1 MKKLFSI
8 YILLLCQLAAI
19 AQTTHTVTVASEPD
33 TPEGGNTTH
42 TVTVACD
49 PIGAC
54 RLEMYYGVNY
64 TYSQATS
71 SAMEAP
77 EGSEVIVNVFP
88 VTGFVLDSLVAD
100 GTQLTIGSAGYNN
113 GKRGYFTMPDHD
125 VNVVAYHHYAPTLP
139 PNPNESGWD
148 ESTGTLTV
156 NHFTPGQLLSAIN
169 MMVNKEYSKV
179 KAITVIGSIKN
190 NDWDDLLNFSDLAYI
205 DISQT
210 VGLSETSYDSWTR
223 AHYPKESEP
232 LATLLLPSTITTI
245 GNRTFYNYTALRNIT
260 CFAATPPKVYEQSF
274 YGVPTDAQVF
284 VPAESLPLYMAA
296 EGWKD
301 FDLQPITQGVHKLV
315 VNIPFSQTS
324 VLKDMFL
331 ELTNTQTAQT
341 QRYVLTSQTTYT
353 YNNLIDDTEYSIYI
367 RNARGHILATIEN
380 VKVKGSDVS
389 VAFSQI
395 ATPRNI
401 ALQLNLPDGTPAE
414 TSAYTVTWTDERGN
428 YLAKGTTLDSQLDG
442 TKVKAQIRLE
452 ETLGTLY
459 KQPADTLVTVG
470 QNPDLPM
477 TLTPLPQ
484 VTLAGTVTA
493 ATTTQPIRGA
503 NIAVTQLL
511 NGLYS
516 RTLTTTTDAEGHW
529 TLTAS
534 EAPTQITASA
544 LGYVPLTI
552 EGNDSPADFVLRD
565 LEGTTIRL
573 NLYYRPAVRANEDS
587 VSDDDYYDDYDDYD
601 GYQDI
606 SYTVYDETH
615 NQELTSFTVQNGLL
629 VLQDQ
634 QLAEGTQLRITA
646 TSTGN
651 DFAPA
656 SSTCTIGADGESTAI
671 LPLVQLGQL
680 KATFS
685 QTDNSNVAG
694 MLYNTDGQLLGMSYY
709 ETPDEGSPLLS
720 YTDLP
725 DGHYTLITMG
735 ESPLYNFV
743 NTLDAFTEM
752 GLKEGRDYVKNEQD
766 IAAGRIDSLHN
777 QLIPMFDES
786 VFTYTGEGTG
796 FRANKQLLTIGTIV
810 TLQTIVTFK
819 PQVEPADVTV
829 QFDLPDGCQFIEG
842 SVMAGNSLATY
853 EFSNGR
859 LRVPLTR
866 IGDQVRFCVA
876 PVVEGVYAPT
886 ASVSF
891 SSGGKNVMQSLG
903 TAIFTAQALSIEAP
917 QQTPSGVV
925 NVSGAAPGGSQVM
938 IYDNGMLIGQ
948 TEASVAG
955 IWQQQCLLSEPYN
968 LTEHDIYAVATTT
981 DGLQLQSETRT
992 VAVVHG
998 TLSPV
1003 VTMSFVATGSQQVV
1017 TWDFRGETVTP
1028 TRYVCQDTNMREPMG
1043 FDIDFVDDDGEV
1055 ANDTT
1060 IISNVVLYVVLEDNS
1075 TLTLYPRYN
1084 TKKACWHAAYNIVT
1098 TNMPVTVYVECMQ
1111 DDDLKADRRMM
1122 DNILAEAEAAIQD
1135 DKQTMRDIY
1144 ALFDNADVLEEQPV
1158 FDELHTLLRA
1168 DSIDSESMARI
1179 DMLVNS
1185 LLEDEDGGV
1194 ETKPYPKQKEEDE
1207 LHELLQND
1215 DVSEATMQRIF
1226 ELLAYLQEDEPLP
1239 ATSDTDLQALTD
1251 SINAWFGVLHDE
1263 VMAWQELT
1271 ATTDTTQWKR
1281 PEGDIAFDILLES
1294 GGVKKYNT
1302 KKLSHIDREQLL
1314 AEGYTEQKLNDG
1326 TSVFY
1331 LFSGEKT
1338 CFVDTRNSMQYTTEV
1353 VKDEA
1358 AKARRAKGSTAFTGI
1373 LNKDCWSNFKIGVA
1387 AHITK
1392 TDILLS
1398 MLSPESTI
1406 YDVNSTYIPQ
1416 TCSLLGD
1423 LNKSIKCVYEDA
1435 IKNLEE
1441 YAKKYFKEHTDEA
1454 DKKIKNA
1461 SNNVQKQKE
1470 KVKQAEDLL
1479 QREQQRSKDLI
1490 NKREPLLNELTK
1502 AAERNDQLEVRRI
1515 NKALNDLVEP
1525 AKINAHNLNEAQK
1538 ILDGEVGK
1546 LEQLKTLS
1554 KQAKNGKKVL
1564 KLQNAEFTKKLKPF
1578 YKTVSVVMR
1587 QKWVAKIVEL
1597 TAKFVGSPIGAALQ
1611 IPPLYFV
1618 ICDITKDMQEWDA
1631 LYQRITKKLPCKGMQ
1646 AEAKALQFM
1655 VGQGATVFIKTSFN
1669 QLKADVIGLSLD
1681 FLDVPATPQWYI
1693 SVGCDVYSTVISLV
1707 RPYLSNK
1714 SREALRKSIDALDC
1728 KEKPKPDPK
1737 PDPKP
1742 TKPTNTTPPPS
1753 DPPSNTLG
1761 GLHRWGNQTI
1771 LRTTPIHVLP
1781 GSKAW
1786 DPSGFVYEAV
1796 NSNRL
1801 EGVTATCYHKQMLV
1815 DEWGDMYEDD
1825 VVWLASS
1832 YHQENPLITD
1842 SEGRYA
1848 WDVPQGMWQVRYEK
1862 DGYEL
1867 KRSEWL
1873 PVPPPQLDVN
1883 VGMTQLRQPQVSQV
1897 RAYPEGIDIT
1907 FDKYMRPHTLTTEK
1921 IFLTQD
1927 GQLLNGTIQLLNA
1940 DTGYE
1945 TPDSVYASKVRFV
1958 PSTPLTKNDK
1968 VQLTVHKSVESYAGM
1983 QMESD
1988 YTQPFD
1994 VELRVLSIETDSL
2007 LYMADD
2013 AAHSLTI
2020 QALPTEAAKGKS
2032 LSVTTMN
2039 PDIVATSADALTL
2052 DANGQAQVTLTA
2064 TGLGTSAVKF
2074 ALTDDDLTAS
2084 TIVHVADAENMVVDE
2099 PTASRMSGTEIYRG
2113 SGIKLTCRTAGVTIL
2128 YTLDGSCPCDAN
2140 SKSVLTYTG
2149 PIVATGENMV
2159 IRAMAV
2165 ANGMGESDVVE
2176 FRYKVIDPPVYIET
2190 ITTDD
2195 GVEMR
2200 VPVAYYQLDGR
2211 RMSKLG
2217 RGINIVRRAN
2227 GTIDKVLVK

>member
-8 YILLLCQLAAI
+8 CLLLLCLLASK
-19 AQTTHTVTVASEPD
+19 AQSTHTVTIS
-33 TPEGGNTTH
+33 
-42 TVTVACD
+42 CD

-54 RLEMYYGVNY
+54 RLEMYYRLNY
-64 TYSQATS
+64 TNSQATS

-88 VTGFVLDSLVAD
+88 VTGFVLDSLVVD
-100 GTQLTIGSAGYNN
+100 GTQLTIGRASYNN
-113 GKRGYFTMPDHD
+113 GKSGVFTMPDHD
-125 VNVVAYHHYAPTLP
+125 VNVVAYHHYAPTPP

-169 MMVNKEYSKV
+169 MVVNQDYSKV

-205 DISQT
+205 DISRT
-210 VGLSETSYDSWTR
+210 AGLSETSYDSWTR
-223 AHYPKESEP
+223 AYYPKESEP

-284 VPAESLPLYMAA
+284 VPAESLPLYMEAD
-296 EGWKD
+296 GWKD
-301 FDLQPITQGVHKLV
+301 FDLQPITRGVHKLT
-315 VNIPFSQTS
+315 VNIPSSQIADF
-324 VLKDMFL
+324 KDMFL

-341 QRYVLTSQTTYT
+341 QRYVLNNQTTYT
-353 YNNLIDDTEYSIYI
+353 YNNLIDDTEYNIYI
-367 RNARGHILATIEN
+367 RNARGHILANIEN

-395 ATPRNI
+395 TTPRNI
-401 ALQLNLPDGTPAE
+401 TLQLNLPDGTPAE

-428 YLAKGTTLDSQLDG
+428 YLAKGTTLNSQLDG

-452 ETLGTLY
+452 KTLGILY
-459 KQPADTLVTVG
+459 QQPADTLVTVG
-470 QNPDLPM
+470 QNPDLPI
-477 TLTPLPQ
+477 TLTTLPQ
-484 VTLAGTVTA
+484 LTLTGTVTA
-493 ATTTQPIRGA
+493 AATTLPIRGA

-516 RTLTTTTDAEGHW
+516 RTLTTTTDAQGHW
-529 TLTAS
+529 TLTVPD
-534 EAPTQITASA
+534 APATITAA
-544 LGYVPLTI
+544 ATDYVSSTLAVEAFPVS
-552 EGNDSPADFVLRD
+552 SPVAFTLRD
-565 LEGTTIRL
+565 LTGTRL
-573 NLYYRPAVRANEDS
+573 YLNIYYCPVVSEDEMTDD
-587 VSDDDYYDDYDDYD
+587 DDDYTYTDYQ
-601 GYQDI
+601 GI
-606 SYTVYDETH
+606 TYTVYDETH
-615 NQELTSFTVQNGLL
+615 QRELTNLKLQYPYLI
-629 VLQDQ
+629 LQDEE
-634 QLAEGTQLRITA
+634 LEEGTQLRVTA
-646 TSTGN
+646 TSVTGVFMPVTATCKVKA
-651 DFAPA
+651 DD
-656 SSTCTIGADGESTAI
+656 STIIT
-671 LPLVQLGQL
+671 LPITQLGQL

-685 QTDNSNVAG
+685 QTDNMAVVG
-694 MLYNTDGQLLGMSYY
+694 MLYDDNGQLLGMDYY
-709 ETPDEGSPLLS
+709 ETPEEGSPLLS

-752 GLKEGRDYVKNEQD
+752 GLKEGRDYVKNELD

-786 VFTYTGEGTG
+786 IFSYTDEGTG

-866 IGDQVRFCVA
+866 ISDHVRFCVM
-876 PVVEGVYAPT
+876 PTTEGVYAPT
-886 ASVSF
+886 ASISF
-891 SSGGKNVMQSLG
+891 NSGGKNKNVMQSLG

-917 QQTPSGVV
+917 QQTSSGIV

-938 IYDNGMLIGQ
+938 IYDDGMLIGQ

-968 LTEHDIYAVATTT
+968 LTEHDIYAVATTA

-992 VAVVHG
+992 VAVIHG

-1043 FDIDFVDDDGEV
+1043 FDINFVDDDGV
-1055 ANDTT
+1055 AANDTT

-1098 TNMPVTVYVECMQ
+1098 TNMPVTVYVECLQ
-1111 DDDLKADRRMM
+1111 DDDLKADRRTM
-1122 DNILAEAEAAIQD
+1122 DDILAAAEASLKADQ
-1135 DKQTMRDIY
+1135 QLARDIY
-1144 ALFDNADVLEEQPV
+1144 ALLDGEGEVENAEV
-1158 FDELHTLLRA
+1158 
-1168 DSIDSESMARI
+1168 
-1179 DMLVNS
+1179 
-1185 LLEDEDGGV
+1185 
-1194 ETKPYPKQKEEDE
+1194 YDE
-1207 LHELLQND
+1207 LHELLSAENLDHAAVERIDSLIDIVLGDEVEDVPLAKQKEFDEMCQLLSSDATD
-1215 DVSEATMQRIF
+1215 DATMQRIY
-1226 ELLAYLQEDEPLP
+1226 ELQAIIDQANEQEDEE
-1239 ATSDTDLQALTD
+1239 SDITALTD
-1251 SINAWFGVLHDE
+1251 SINAHL
-1263 VMAWQELT
+1263 ANLQEEMLAFQRLFT
-1271 ATTDTTQWKR
+1271 TTDTVQWQR
-1281 PEGDIAFDILLES
+1281 PEGDIQFDIPLDDGGNRHYS
-1294 GGVKKYNT
+1294 GTRLDN
-1302 KKLSHIDREQLL
+1302 IDTEQLL
-1314 AEGYTEQKLNDG
+1314 AEGYTELKMTDGSSLYYLFTDGKSYVIDTKSSMRYATEDQKGEAVAEARARAGKLSVKFIDKESDCYKTLTKEVIPHVSKTFIQLCGLGEGSTCYDKNNVYYSDLCMELNDALKDLKCIYDAAM
-1326 TSVFY
+1326 TDLRKFADEY
-1331 LFSGEKT
+1331 YKT
-1338 CFVDTRNSMQYTTEV
+1338 NIEDAESYERNLSKQIDKKNNDV
-1353 VKDEA
+1353 
-1358 AKARRAKGSTAFTGI
+1358 AKAHAQFKSDEMAKDLYSKKRDDLLSDLAKAAEKNDVKEMNRINEHLKTVGQTAE
-1373 LNKDCWSNFKIGVA
+1373 NY
-1387 AHITK
+1387 TK
-1392 TDILLS
+1392 AFIKSQGKLDDAVKAVKQLKSSRDLVKSGLS
-1398 MLSPESTI
+1398 ML
-1406 YDVNSTYIPQ
+1406 
-1416 TCSLLGD
+1416 
-1423 LNKSIKCVYEDA
+1423 K
-1435 IKNLEE
+1435 
-1441 YAKKYFKEHTDEA
+1441 
-1454 DKKIKNA
+1454 
-1461 SNNVQKQKE
+1461 KQKIMFDLKLAPVP
-1470 KVKQAEDLL
+1470 KV
-1479 QREQQRSKDLI
+1479 
-1490 NKREPLLNELTK
+1490 LTK
-1502 AAERNDQLEVRRI
+1502 A
-1515 NKALNDLVEP
+1515 
-1525 AKINAHNLNEAQK
+1525 
-1538 ILDGEVGK
+1538 
-1546 LEQLKTLS
+1546 LKS
-1554 KQAKNGKKVL
+1554 KWVL
-1564 KLQNAEFTKKLKPF
+1564 KLGEYA
-1578 YKTVSVVMR
+1578 
-1587 QKWVAKIVEL
+1587 AKIIG
-1597 TAKFVGSPIGAALQ
+1597 TPVGALLQ
-1611 IPPLYFV
+1611 IVPLFFV
-1618 ICDITKDMQEWDA
+1618 TSDIIMDAMEWDK
-1631 LYQRITKKLPCKGMQ
+1631 LNQYMLSKLPCPAMD
-1646 AEAKALQFM
+1646 AEAKMLQILL
-1655 VGQGATVFIKTSFN
+1655 GTQATNFGKASLA
-1669 QLKADVIGLSLD
+1669 QWSADVTGLLCD
-1681 FLDVPATPQWYI
+1681 ATDLPIVTPQWYF
-1693 SVGCDVYSTVISLV
+1693 SVGCDLVSVVISLA
-1707 RPYLSNK
+1707 RPWASEGQQK
-1714 SREALRKSIDALDC
+1714 MIRRAIDALEC
-1728 KEKPKPDPK
+1728 KEKPKPK
-1737 PDPKP
+1737 EEPKP
-1742 TKPTNTTPPPS
+1742 TKPTNTTPPT
-1753 DPPSNTLG
+1753 PPSPPEESGRLG
-1761 GLHRWGNQTI
+1761 AWHRWGNQTV
-1771 LRTTPIHVLP
+1771 LSTKPIHTLP
-1781 GSKAW
+1781 NNPLY
-1786 DPSGFVYEAV
+1786 DPSGYVYEAV

-1801 EGVTATCYHKQMLV
+1801 EGVVATCYHKQTQV
-1815 DEWGDMYEDD
+1815 DEWGDLYESE
-1825 VVWLASS
+1825 VVWNAEH

-1848 WDVPQGMWQVRYEK
+1848 WDVPQGLWQVRYEK

-1907 FDKYMRPHTLTTEK
+1907 FDKYMRPQSLTTEK
-1921 IFLTQD
+1921 IFLTKD

-1968 VQLTVHKSVESYAGM
+1968 VQLTVRKSVESYAGM

-1988 YTQPFD
+1988 YTQQFD
-1994 VELRVLSIETDSL
+1994 IELRVLSIETDSL

-2032 LSVTTMN
+2032 LTVTSMN

-2113 SGIKLTCRTAGVTIL
+2113 SGIKLACHTAGATIL

-2200 VPVAYYQLDGR
+2200 VPVAYYRLDGR